1 MIEICANFSIW
12 SELLEPDEIT
22 HILQT
27 APDRTVIKGKN
38 RNPPRARPPANG
50 WHIECCVRDD
60 IFVESSFLK
69 LFSRLSLFERQYA
82 ELLKA
87 DSGIMTAFYVLITP
101 RIADVSLYM
110 SRCTVETISKFGG
123 TLDIVFSD
131 D

>member
-1 MIEICANFSIW
+1 MIEICANFSVW
-12 SELLEPDEIT
+12 SELLRPDEIT

-27 APDRTVIKGKN
+27 TPDQTVLKGKD
-38 RNPPRARPPANG
+38 RHPPRMRPVANG
-50 WHIECCVRDD
+50 WHIGCCVCDD
-60 IFVESSFLK
+60 VFVENAFLK

-87 DSGIMTAFYVLITP
+87 DDGIVSAFYVLITP
-101 RIADVSLYM
+101 RIADVSLCM
-110 SRCTVETISKFGG
+110 SRRTVETISKFGG

>member
-12 SELLEPDEIT
+12 SELLGPDEIT
-22 HILQT
+22 RILQT
-27 APDRTVIKGKN
+27 APDSTVIKGKN
-38 RNPPRARPPANG
+38 RNPPRARPLANG

-60 IFVESSFLK
+60 ILIENSFLK

-87 DSGIMTAFYVLITP
+87 DGGIESTFYVLITP
-101 RIADVSLYM
+101 RIADVALYM
-110 SRCTVETISKFGG
+110 PRHIIDTISKFGG